1 MELQGLLTDA
11 FGRVEDALAE
21 ALNGL
26 EPADLRQ
33 MPTPDTNSIGWL
45 AWHLTRVQDD
55 HVSDLMGEQQLY
67 LREGWHARFDRPA
80 DPKDVGWGHTLAQ
93 VAAFRSPDVQTLIDY
108 YHAVSERTKGFIA
121 CLTPSDLDRE
131 LNEPWYQPLPTV
143 GVRLVSVLADDLQ
156 HVGQLAYVRG
166 LLKGKGWLPY

>member
-80 DPKDVGWGHTLAQ
+80 DPKDVGWGHTL
-93 VAAFRSPDVQTLIDY
+93 
-108 YHAVSERTKGFIA
+108 
-121 CLTPSDLDRE
+121 
-131 LNEPWYQPLPTV
+131 
-143 GVRLVSVLADDLQ
+143 
-156 HVGQLAYVRG
+156 
-166 LLKGKGWLPY
+166 